1 MTPRPNFFRALA
13 RLVPMADGPT
23 RVRRYRPLV
32 SGLAILRRA
41 ANATTWT
48 VELASDRLLT
58 PRAPRYAA
66 DLDRLVRSLADR
78 GITCRLGAAVA
89 GPLDVACRC
98 GDRRPGDAAQAMRQP
113 VSLDIYGWALMYQP
127 PDMRGRALVDGD
139 DCIADLPAM
148 FELPLELI
156 DRVDFLEARGFRT
169 RPLVIPTQPEDFM
182 PGPDGRLC
190 NRFFPEAAFRPPC
203 SLDRFL

>member
-13 RLVPMADGPT
+13 RLVPMTAGRT

-32 SGLAILRRA
+32 SGPAILRRA
-41 ANATTWT
+41 AGATTWT
-48 VELASDRLLT
+48 VELASDRLLA
-58 PRAPRYAA
+58 PRAPRHAA

-89 GPLDVACRC
+89 GPLDVAWRC
-98 GDRRPGDAAQAMRQP
+98 GARRPGDVAPVMRQT